1 MTFLGSHMDVVP
13 ANPETWDVDPFHLT
27 RDGDKLYGR
36 GTTDCLGH
44 VAMITD
50 LMIGL
55 AEKRPTLSRTVLAIF
70 IANEENG
77 EIVDIGVDGLHSSG
91 KLDELGINRG
101 PIFWVDSADSQPCVG
116 TVGNM
121 QWTIKANGKLFHS
134 GLPHMV
140 RDFCDWLAVSGRWRL
155 RPVRQRV
162 SDILGETC

>member
-1 MTFLGSHMDVVP
+1 MLGAAGTGDKTVTFLGSHLDVVP
-13 ANPETWDVDPFHLT
+13 ANPETWEVDPFRLT
-27 RDGDKLYGR
+27 TDGDKLYGR

-50 LMIGL
+50 LMISL
-55 AEKRPTLSRTVLAIF
+55 AEERPELKRTVLAIF

-77 EIVDIGVDGLHSSG
+77 EVAGVGVDGLHTSG

-116 TVGNM
+116 TVGNL
-121 QWTIKANGKLFHS
+121 QWTIKASGKLFHS

-140 RDFCDWLAVSGRWRL
+140 RV
-155 RPVRQRV
+155 VRARRNGSPFQRV
-162 SDILGETC
+162 K